1 MFNHNSD
8 QDHPQGPTGCIL
20 HIDLTDALSRLS
32 CPNATFGTL
41 FFSESLG
48 RCCSSGA
55 SQIGE
60 VTFTT
65 HILGKF
71 PEDLQLTVTGQPE
84 LSTVTFGKSLW
95 VFKLERT
102 YSFLHVKKY
111 RV

>member
-20 HIDLTDALSRLS
+20 HIDLTDALFRLS
-32 CPNATFGTL
+32 CPNATFGNL
-41 FFSESLG
+41 CFSMSLWEG
-48 RCCSSGA
+48 VVPSGG

-84 LSTVTFGKSLW
+84 PPTVTFGKSLW
-95 VFKLERT
+95 VFKLLT
-102 YSFLHVKKY
+102 V
-111 RV
+111 